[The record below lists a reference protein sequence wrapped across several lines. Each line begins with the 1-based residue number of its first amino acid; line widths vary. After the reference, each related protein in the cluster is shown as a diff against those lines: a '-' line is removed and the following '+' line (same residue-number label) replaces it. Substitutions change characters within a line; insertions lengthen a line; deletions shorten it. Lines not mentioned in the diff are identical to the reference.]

1 MSATDLS
8 KMGTAKVVLSKS
20 ECGHTVIEKC
30 PVGEVE
36 YSFYQYAATELNQA
50 GIATP
55 KLLSAD
61 ATLRKLRMEYIPHK
75 VEQFDVVNDDVIV
88 MLGRLHCS
96 PANSEWRYHTHLWS
110 QLALEKSLILLALP
124 DKSAQQLR
132 LFKKCSDILFGD
144 QNLVSGDSNA
154 GNWGRREN
162 GDLVLFD
169 WERFGKGSPA
179 IDLAPLLKGMG
190 TKQTFIDIAERYCQ
204 LSFHHNFKEL
214 AREIAIAKAWIVT
227 EVILLLNERQKAA
240 FPLYLNWY
248 KEHLPDWLDDAV
260 KML

>member
-1 MSATDLS
+1 MSAMDLS
-8 KMGTAKVVLSKS
+8 RMGAAKVTLNVSN
-20 ECGHTVIEKC
+20 GGDAFIEKC

-36 YSFYQYAATELNQA
+36 YSFYQYAARELNQA

-55 KLLSAD
+55 ELLSAD

-75 VEQFDVVNDDVIV
+75 LEQTDIATDDVIV
-88 MLGRLHCS
+88 ILGRLHS
-96 PANSEWRYHTHLWS
+96 FPANPEWCYHTHLWS
-110 QLALEKSLILLALP
+110 ERALEKSLILLALP
-124 DKSAQQLR
+124 DKSARQLR
-132 LFKKCSDILFGD
+132 LIQKCSDVLFGY
-144 QNLVSGDSNA
+144 QNLISGDSNA

-179 IDLAPLLKGMG
+179 IDLAPLIKGMG
-190 TKQTFIDIAERYCQ
+190 TKQTFIDIAERYC
-204 LSFHHNFKEL
+204 LHCNLYDFKAL

-227 EVILLLNERQKAA
+227 EVMVLLDERQKVE

-248 KEHLPDWLDDAV
+248 REHLPGWLDEVV